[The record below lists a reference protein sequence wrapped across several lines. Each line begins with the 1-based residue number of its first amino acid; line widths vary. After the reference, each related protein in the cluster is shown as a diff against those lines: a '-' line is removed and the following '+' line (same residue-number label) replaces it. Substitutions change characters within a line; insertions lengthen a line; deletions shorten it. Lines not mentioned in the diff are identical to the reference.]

1 MEKLE
6 NELKQIKGVIS
17 LYRLN
22 DLNKSIRVT
31 LSNGLCEEGDIS
43 KVHSLLE
50 RQTYFEYSIEI
61 VD

>member
-31 LSNGLCEEGDIS
+31 LSKGLCEEGDIL
-43 KVHSLLE
+43 KVHSLLK
-50 RQTYFEYSIEI
+50 RQTHFEYSIEI